1 MNPLPGD
8 APPENPGIIFMGT
21 PEFAVPALE
30 ALIGDG
36 YDIRAVVTQPDRP
49 RGRGRKTAP
58 SPVKQTAAAHD
69 IPILQPE
76 KISDEGFLQRIRD
89 SAPDLMIVIA
99 FGQILKKGLLSVPEW
114 GAINIHASL
123 LPRYRGAAPIQRA
136 VLHDDSLTGLT
147 VMRMDEGLD
156 TGPILYQEEIPIL
169 KDETSGHLHDRLA
182 VVAGD
187 VILRFMKLFRKNR
200 FKEQPQDNRIASY
213 APKIDK
219 SMCAI
224 DWKKDARDI
233 SALIRALDPLPGAYT
248 NMGGRKIKLFASSV
262 VEEDFFGG
270 VPGRVLIGPG
280 ESLRVETGKG
290 VVEVREMQHAG
301 KRRMASGDFLRG
313 FAIPEGTIL
322 GK

>member
-8 APPENPGIIFMGT
+8 APPESPVIIFMGT

-58 SPVKQTAAAHD
+58 PPVKQTAAAHD

-76 KISDEGFLQRIRD
+76 SVSDEGFLQLIRD
-89 SAPDLMIVIA
+89 RAPDLMIVIA
-99 FGQILKKGLLSVPEW
+99 FGQILKKEILSIPKW

-136 VLHDDSLTGLT
+136 VLNDDSQTGLT

-156 TGPILYQEEIPIL
+156 TGPILYQEEISIL

-182 VVAGD
+182 VLSGD

-200 FKEQPQDNRIASY
+200 ISEQPQDHRIASY

-219 SMCAI
+219 SMCII
-224 DWKKDARDI
+224 DWKKDAGDI
-233 SALIRALDPLPGAYT
+233 SALIRALDPAPGAYT

-262 VEEDFFGG
+262 AEDDFSGG
-270 VPGRVLIGPG
+270 VPGRVVTGSG
-280 ESLRVETGKG
+280 KGLRVETGKG
-290 VVEVREMQHAG
+290 VVEIREMQYAG
-301 KRRMASGDFLRG
+301 KRRMTSGDFLRG
-313 FAIPEGTIL
+313 FAIPEGTIF
-322 GK
+322 GR

>member
-58 SPVKQTAAAHD
+58 PPVKQTAAAHD

-76 KISDEGFLQRIRD
+76 KASDEGFLQLIRD
-89 SAPDLMIVIA
+89 RAPDLMIVIA

-136 VLHDDSLTGLT
+136 VLNDDSQTGLT

-156 TGPILYQEEIPIL
+156 TGPILYQEEISIL

-182 VVAGD
+182 VLSGD

-200 FKEQPQDNRIASY
+200 ISEQPQDHRIASY

-219 SMCAI
+219 SMCVI
-224 DWKKDARDI
+224 DWKKDAGDI
-233 SALIRALDPLPGAYT
+233 SALIRALDPAPGAYT

-262 VEEDFFGG
+262 VEDDSSGG
-270 VPGRVLIGPG
+270 VPGRIVTGSG
-280 ESLRVETGKG
+280 KGLRVETGKG
-290 VVEVREMQHAG
+290 VVEIREMQYAG
-301 KRRMASGDFLRG
+301 KRRMTSGDFLRG
-313 FAIPEGTIL
+313 FAIPEGTIF
-322 GK
+322 GR